1 MNSDENHTS
10 RKPKWCK
17 VIKHPGIKYV
27 IKAVINGLIML
38 FTVSFKFSFWSTK
51 VATLVVN
58 CEILQQL
65 IVESEEWVQVKKE
78 FFIEKQRNLHG
89 KIPKKS
95 LYIVN
100 IKKNFSFKL

>member
-38 FTVSFKFSFWSTK
+38 FTVSLIHFLVSKSCNTGGKLWNTLAINCWIWRVGTGKKRILYWK
-51 VATLVVN
+51 VAQFTWKDTKKITVY
-58 CEILQQL
+58 CE
-65 IVESEEWVQVKKE
+65 
-78 FFIEKQRNLHG
+78 H
-89 KIPKKS
+89 
-95 LYIVN
+95 
-100 IKKNFSFKL
+100 

>member
-51 VATLVVN
+51 VATH
-58 CEILQQL
+58 
-65 IVESEEWVQVKKE
+65 WW
-78 FFIEKQRNLHG
+78 
-89 KIPKKS
+89 
-95 LYIVN
+95 
-100 IKKNFSFKL
+100 